1 MSELKGIPPNC
12 VLLLD
17 SFKHAKGTF
26 CVGENEGKV
35 LNYFLLFQHKYK
47 LPFEEAFLQSWMM
60 MFESKLSEMPFLKFA
75 CYVSIEE
82 TLSFS
87 VDEEKWFQDEAG
99 VSTRR
104 IVAEQ

>member
-1 MSELKGIPPNC
+1 MQKEHF
-12 VLLLD
+12 VLVRMKEK
-17 SFKHAKGTF
+17 F
-26 CVGENEGKV
+26 

-47 LPFEEAFLQSWMM
+47 LPFEEASLQSWMM

-87 VDEEKWFQDEAG
+87 IDEEKWIQVDAG
-99 VSTRR
+99 VYG
-104 IVAEQ
+104 E